1 MPHHLR
7 PLACAGARPAF
18 KAMRD
23 TSHEMN
29 SSPALH
35 SILNLLVCKV
45 RTVSPVS
52 ALKFSLMAVRALLWK
67 AREAGR
73 AASGV
78 RGVFMASQ
86 FLGAALPIPYV

>member
-1 MPHHLR
+1 MPPHLL
-7 PLACAGARPAF
+7 PLTPAGTRPAF

-35 SILNLLVCKV
+35 SILSRLVCKV

-52 ALKFSLMAVRALLWK
+52 VLKFSLMAVRTELWM
-67 AREAGR
+67 AREAVR

-78 RGVFMASQ
+78 CRVFMASQ
-86 FLGAALPIPYV
+86 SAEVAPENI